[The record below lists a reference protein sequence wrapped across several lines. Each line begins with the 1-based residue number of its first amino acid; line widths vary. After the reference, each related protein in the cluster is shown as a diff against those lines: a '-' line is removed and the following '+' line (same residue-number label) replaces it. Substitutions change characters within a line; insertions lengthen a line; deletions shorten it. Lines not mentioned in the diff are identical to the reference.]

1 MSYLEPFSRSIISF
15 FGGSVFIKIYKSNY
29 FVIIDNKSPLEIFD
43 EIFPRMEIQKITKL
57 EKRKMISE
65 IKKQLLK

>member
-1 MSYLEPFSRSIISF
+1 M
-15 FGGSVFIKIYKSNY
+15 FIKIYNINY